1 MEGYESV
8 RRGLEAWL
16 KGAEKVVILGVGGS
30 LRRDDHIG
38 VEVVGELEG
47 KVPEKV
53 DLIRAEAIPENFIEP
68 IINVKPSHL
77 LIVDAALL
85 NRPPGSVMLVGP
97 DKIEGVPVSTHALP
111 LSILC
116 DYVSKE
122 TGAKVALLAINP
134 KDTGFGEDLTE
145 ELKEALEEVVTLLAE
160 ALSKA

>member
-53 DLIRAEAIPENFIEP
+53 DLIKAEAIPENFIEP
-68 IINVKPSHL
+68 IVNVKPSHL

-97 DKIEGVPVSTHALP
+97 DKIRGVPVSTHALP

>member
-38 VEVVGELEG
+38 VEVVRELEG

-53 DLIRAEAIPENFIEP
+53 DLIKAEAIPENFIEP
-68 IINVKPSHL
+68 IVNVKPSHL

-97 DKIEGVPVSTHALP
+97 DKIRGVPVSTHALP

>member
-1 MEGYESV
+1 
-8 RRGLEAWL
+8 
-16 KGAEKVVILGVGGS
+16 
-30 LRRDDHIG
+30 
-38 VEVVGELEG
+38 
-47 KVPEKV
+47 
-53 DLIRAEAIPENFIEP
+53 
-68 IINVKPSHL
+68 
-77 LIVDAALL
+77 
-85 NRPPGSVMLVGP
+85 MLVGP
-97 DKIEGVPVSTHALP
+97 DKIRGVPVSTHALP